1 MKTRVLTIIIISLL
15 LFINTPAHIQ
25 ALEQADLYEI
35 ENHIPDD
42 VRDKLPENVFEDTP
56 ENNSNSFSFSYFA
69 GLIADTI
76 KAALGDSSK
85 TLVSLIGMVLLS
97 SLFHSLSDSAG
108 GKGELSRGFSSISG
122 LCVCVYIFASVAS
135 LFKLVYTYLNS
146 LASFANVLT
155 PFITIAYAAGGNI
168 NAASVSSTGLLLCIT
183 VIENMNAYIL
193 FPVLRLSAVMTI
205 ASSAAPNLKT
215 GSLGRFL
222 RGLLM
227 LLIGLTVAA
236 ISAIMSFQ
244 HTLAASADS
253 LTARA
258 VRFAASSFIP
268 IVGSAV
274 SDAIRTVSGS
284 ISYIRTSV
292 GGIGIIVI
300 VIMTLPLFSALM
312 LSRINLALSASLAD
326 MLGCERE
333 CKTLKEAGGLV
344 NFLIALVSLMAVMFV
359 YALTLLVRCTVSYGA

>member
-1 MKTRVLTIIIISLL
+1 MKRRMITVLLISMI
-15 LFINTPAHIQ
+15 LFINMPEHIM
-25 ALEQADLYEI
+25 ALEQTDLSEI
-35 ENHIPDD
+35 EDHIPDD
-42 VRDKLPENVFEDTP
+42 IRDKLPENVFNNTP
-56 ENNSNSFSFSYFA
+56 GDKSSSFSFSYFA
-69 GLIADTI
+69 KLIADTF

-85 TLVSLIGMVLLS
+85 ALISLIGMVLLS
-97 SLFHSLSDSAG
+97 SLFYSLSGCAG
-108 GKGELSRGFSSISG
+108 NSGELSRGFSSISG
-122 LCVCVYIFASVAS
+122 LCVCVYIFTSVAS
-135 LFKLVYTYLNS
+135 LFDIVYTYLNS
-146 LASFANVLT
+146 LASFANALT

-183 VIENMNAYIL
+183 VIENMNAYLL

-205 ASSAAPNLKT
+205 ASSAAPSLKT
-215 GSLGRFL
+215 GVLGRFL
-222 RGLLM
+222 RGFLM

-244 HTLAASADS
+244 QTLAASADS

-300 VIMTLPLFSALM
+300 VIMTLPLFATLM
-312 LSRINLALSASLAD
+312 LSRINLALCASLSD

-344 NFLIALVSLMAVMFV
+344 NFLIALVSLTAVMFI